1 MRNRS
6 LVRAAPFATAHRT
19 TPRALL
25 APLIFTT
32 ALALAAALSPATAS
46 AQAEATTGVVR
57 GTVRDPA
64 GTPVAHGS
72 SYVTCSDGSTSTM
85 GACPA
90 GASVTGPVLLY
101 LQSATVP
108 GVPADELGLQSMTTN
123 ELAFLLQDTCKP
135 SDRLTLNMGVR
146 WEGAWHPNVFIR
158 PEETVYAP
166 YLSDPRFPSDGTIP
180 DDLDN
185 VQPLP
190 EQRRCGGAGAGARH
204 RRADRGVRGRAL
216 PARHP
221 GRRPE
226 PQAAAHLVLR
236 GGGDPRAQLR
246 RDRERLLAARTHRR
260 PLPLRGSERRRAGL
274 AVRDRDAPVGRGHQ
288 RADRGRVERALT
300 LSRPDAGAARPGRSQ
315 RLRIRREP
323 YPGLR
328 PLRRR
333 QRARPVHLPLRRSA
347 LLGRRVRLV
356 GPRPA
361 PTSST
366 ATSCPRSRA
375 ASTRPTCSGC

>member
-1 MRNRS
+1 MDFADGFRIGLPFLLPIDPGYYARVQLVDNVSWLSGAHLFKAGVEYNRTS
-6 LVRAAPFATAHRT
+6 VEQQFIGFANSRYIFDSVDGFMGFAT
-19 TPRALL
+19 
-25 APLIFTT
+25 
-32 ALALAAALSPATAS
+32 
-46 AQAEATTGVVR
+46 
-57 GTVRDPA
+57 
-64 GTPVAHGS
+64 HGS

-123 ELAFLLQDTCKP
+123 ELAFLLQDTWKP

-204 RRADRGVRGRAL
+204 RRADRVVRGRAL

-260 PLPLRGSERRRAGL
+260 PLPLRGSERTRRAG
-274 AVRDRDAPVGRGHQ
+274 
-288 RADRGRVERALT
+288 
-300 LSRPDAGAARPGRSQ
+300 
-315 RLRIRREP
+315 
-323 YPGLR
+323 
-328 PLRRR
+328 
-333 QRARPVHLPLRRSA
+333 
-347 LLGRRVRLV
+347 
-356 GPRPA
+356 
-361 PTSST
+361 
-366 ATSCPRSRA
+366 
-375 ASTRPTCSGC
+375 ASTR